1 MESENPIIEAQRY
14 FDNAKEIL
22 RDKAQK
28 RGDYYSDSKYTRMA
42 GNTMWNGCLIAL
54 TYALDVKPQKGQRLD
69 INDYKMVASK
79 RSKKLVNDIVEGY
92 NIMHLS
98 MGYDGTKSVDVIQGG
113 IKIMTNIIDWCKKNA
128 PTLKN

>member
-28 RGDYYSDSKYTRMA
+28 RGDYYLDSKYTRMA

-54 TYALDVKPQKGQRLD
+54 TYALNVKPQKGQRLD
-69 INDYKMVASK
+69 INDYKMVATK

-113 IKIMTNIIDWCKKNA
+113 IKIMANIIDWCKKNA

>member
-54 TYALDVKPQKGQRLD
+54 TYALNVKPQKGQRLD

-113 IKIMTNIIDWCKKNA
+113 IKIMANIIDWCKKNA
-128 PTLKN
+128 QTLKN